1 MYQFKLQ
8 SLLNHRHH
16 QEEACQ
22 KALADAQR
30 IFSAVQKHLRRLKKD
45 KHDNVQNLQT
55 RQKEPHSTSN
65 ILIYINYI
73 EQLSRDIEAQREQV
87 RIASQEVRQKRD
99 DLIAVVKKRKTLE
112 KLKEKERLAYRRKIM
127 QAERKFNDEV
137 AATRH
142 VRKTSMDGILGTG
155 K

>member
-1 MYQFKLQ
+1 MFQFKLQ
-8 SLLNHRHH
+8 ALLNHRYH
-16 QEEACQ
+16 QEEVCQ
-22 KALADAQR
+22 KKLADAQR
-30 IFSAVQKHLRRLKKD
+30 IFSAVQDHLRHLKKD

-87 RIASQEVRQKRD
+87 RIASREVRQKRA

-112 KLKEKERLAYRRKIM
+112 KLKEKEWLAYQRNMM

-142 VRKTSMDGILGTG
+142 GRKI
-155 K
+155 